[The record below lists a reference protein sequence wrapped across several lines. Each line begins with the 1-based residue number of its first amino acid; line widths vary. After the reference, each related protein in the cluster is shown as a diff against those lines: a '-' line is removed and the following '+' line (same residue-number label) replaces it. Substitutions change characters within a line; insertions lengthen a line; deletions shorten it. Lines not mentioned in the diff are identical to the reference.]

1 MSFLDW
7 SANGT
12 IADEALW
19 ISAIGGILG
28 TLLTIR
34 FRQGKISSKIQ
45 RIDDTLNHVDE
56 VEAATGPT
64 LGQRVAKIDRHVDRL
79 DEKIDGLH
87 EDVRSLSRSM
97 LAHITD
103 EGNRVERLA
112 VRVDQLDRRAEA
124 ARETR
129 TSNS

>member
-1 MSFLDW
+1 MNFLDW

-19 ISAIGGILG
+19 LSATGGVLG

-34 FRQGKISSKIQ
+34 FRQGKISNRIQ
-45 RIDDTLNHVDE
+45 RIDDTLNHVGEPEPDS
-56 VEAATGPT
+56 GPT
-64 LGQRVAKIDRHVDRL
+64 LGQRVAKIDRHVDQL
-79 DEKIDGLH
+79 DQKIDGLH

-103 EGNRVERLA
+103 EGRRMERLE
-112 VRVDQLDRRAEA
+112 VQVSDISKTVEA
-124 ARETR
+124 IDEQG
-129 TSNS
+129 SKS

>member
-19 ISAIGGILG
+19 LSAAGGILA

-34 FRQGKISSKIQ
+34 FRQGKISTKIQ
-45 RIDDTLNHVDE
+45 RIDDTLNHVGE
-56 VEAATGPT
+56 PESEGGPT

-79 DEKIDGLH
+79 DKKIDGLH
-87 EDVRSLSRSM
+87 DDVRSLSRSM

-103 EGNRVERLA
+103 EGRRMERLE
-112 VRVDQLDRRAEA
+112 VQVSDITKTVEA
-124 ARETR
+124 IDGQGSE
-129 TSNS
+129 S

>member
-1 MSFLDW
+1 MSYLDW
-7 SANGT
+7 TGNGT

-19 ISAIGGILG
+19 ISAMGGILA
-28 TLLTIR
+28 TVLTIR

-56 VEAATGPT
+56 VEAPSGPT
-64 LGQRVAKIDRHVDRL
+64 LGQRVAKIDRHVEQL
-79 DEKIDGLH
+79 DTKIDGLH

-103 EGNRVERLA
+103 EGRRMERLE
-112 VRVDQLDRRAEA
+112 VQVSDISKTVEA
-124 ARETR
+124 IDGQGSE
-129 TSNS
+129 S

>member
-1 MSFLDW
+1 MSYLDW
-7 SANGT
+7 TGNGT

-19 ISAIGGILG
+19 ISAMGGILA
-28 TLLTIR
+28 TVLTIR

-56 VEAATGPT
+56 VEAPSGPT

-103 EGNRVERLA
+103 EGRRMERLE
-112 VRVDQLDRRAEA
+112 VQVSDISKTVEA
-124 ARETR
+124 IDGQGSE
-129 TSNS
+129 S

>member
-1 MSFLDW
+1 MSILDW

-19 ISAIGGILG
+19 ISAMGGILG

-34 FRQGKISSKIQ
+34 FRQGKISNRIQ

-56 VEAATGPT
+56 VESPSGPT

-97 LAHITD
+97 IAHITD
-103 EGNRVERLA
+103 EGNRVKRLA

-124 ARETR
+124 YRDQG
-129 TSNS
+129 SKS